1 MPSTGLSRWLSM
13 NELCPECPCTWLSL
27 AEGCP
32 HLKEPGPSI
41 EPLQF
46 SPGEVTAVAVD
57 SVWEHRGHICGPG
70 QALIM
75 HEKGDPIRAE
85 GTRGVRGPGSGAG
98 HHFWSSPAVSFG
110 WGQGPQLPLP
120 DHHVG
125 LKHNSSTF
133 SCLPQGHQGV
143 LGGQLGKA
151 REQGRVGAW
160 EPTGLAA
167 AAWRSRPSPPGQHSA
182 PHSPW
187 GPLGVLST

>member
-1 MPSTGLSRWLSM
+1 M

-151 REQGRVGAW
+151 REQGRVGLPAG
-160 EPTGLAA
+160 TFIANLACA
-167 AAWRSRPSPPGQHSA
+167 HRW
-182 PHSPW
+182 
-187 GPLGVLST
+187 